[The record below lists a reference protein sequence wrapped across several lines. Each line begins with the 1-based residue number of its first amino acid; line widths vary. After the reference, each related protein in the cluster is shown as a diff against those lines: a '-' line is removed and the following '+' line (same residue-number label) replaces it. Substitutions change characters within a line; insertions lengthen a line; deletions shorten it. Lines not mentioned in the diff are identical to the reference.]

1 MRGPSLGA
9 RISIV
14 AIASAVLAVLIAGVV
29 SYPLVRDATLREATA
44 NLEKLADATAA
55 AIERVPLRQGDV
67 IPDRLAAV
75 LSSEEITFYYVA
87 PDGQLPDGLSNSDII
102 VLATGQ
108 VISGERTTA
117 RGKVFIA
124 GRPLSSGAALVLT
137 QPVTVTGELAIAALS
152 RFGLALG
159 VGAAFAAVFGLLLA
173 RRITRTLRHA
183 ANAAMRL
190 STGDR
195 DVALEVDGPREIA
208 ELCIA
213 LNQLQS
219 ALSVSEGRQRHF
231 LLSISHELRTPLTAI
246 RGYSEAIADGVVAP
260 QDLAKTGD
268 ILQSEADRL
277 DRLVADLLELAR
289 LDAVDFLIT
298 PTTIDFLELGR
309 QAELVWSD
317 RCAGEGLTLRVELPQ
332 GPLIGRSDPIRVR
345 QIIDNLCANALRMT
359 PAGQVVVIAIR
370 PVPNDVGAGSGGV
383 QYIELEVRD
392 SGPGLTPDDC
402 AVAFEPAELYS
413 RYRGI
418 RQVGTGIGLAL
429 VSRLANRL
437 GGGARASAA
446 PEGGACFTITIA
458 RSIV

>member
-1 MRGPSLGA
+1 M
-9 RISIV
+9 V

-44 NLEKLADATAA
+44 NLDKLADATAA
-55 AIERVPLRQGDV
+55 AVERVPLRQGDV

-75 LSSEEITFYYVA
+75 LRSEEITFYYVA
-87 PDGQLPDGLSNSDII
+87 PDRPVPDGLSNSDII
-102 VLATGQ
+102 VLLTGQ

-117 RGKVFIA
+117 SGKVIIA

-137 QPVTVTGELAIAALS
+137 QPATVTGELAIAALS

-195 DVALEVDGPREIA
+195 DVALEVDGPPEIA

-213 LNQLQS
+213 LNQLQY

-277 DRLVADLLELAR
+277 DHLVADLLELAR

-317 RCAGEGLTLRVELPQ
+317 RCASEGLTLRVELPQ

-345 QIIDNLCANALRMT
+345 QIIDNLCANALRVT
-359 PAGQVVVIAIR
+359 PAGQVIVIAIR
-370 PVPNDVGAGSGGV
+370 SASNDVGADSGGA

-429 VSRLANRL
+429 VSRLASRL
-437 GGGARASAA
+437 GGSARASAA